1 MEQQTDRPSCR
12 DKRGIYLR
20 RDKESHIGATKKK
33 KNIHKFDENRGDKNE
48 AAFNHILELVW
59 CL

>member
-1 MEQQTDRPSCR
+1 MKEASIV
-12 DKRGIYLR
+12 KGI
-20 RDKESHIGATKKK
+20 KSHVLGLPKK

-48 AAFNHILELVW
+48 AAFNHIIELIW

>member
-1 MEQQTDRPSCR
+1 MEQQTSCR
-12 DKRGIYLR
+12 DERGIYLG
-20 RDKESHIGATKKK
+20 RDKESRIRATKKK

-48 AAFNHILELVW
+48 AAIDHMIELVW